1 MTSKVSGQAGAERM
15 TAATALSAPGS
26 RLERWRESP
35 ERLAWIVILLSFTV
49 FAVLLITIP
58 WTVNY
63 TIRYL
68 PVDQS
73 ARLDPSLESFF
84 SVYPPN
90 SSDAI
95 AVTGAVSK
103 TITAGSIIEAASDAT
118 QGTLSLISDEEDEAA
133 QVLGSLQ
140 IYSGTR
146 LKILRLSRPF
156 FKSWS
161 SEPYQASLFLERGQA
176 RVFTNSGKARP
187 LAVELETPHGTVL
200 LATGSY
206 QISVEDARTEVTV
219 VAGSATLM
227 QAPDKQLVARE
238 GLRAWM
244 TADSLP
250 SEATSAQQNLIRNG
264 SFTPPALDSWQS
276 YQGPEGIQEPGSVS
290 FTEREGRKVAYFI
303 HQASEN
309 GHNEVGITQAVE
321 KKVDIYNSLI
331 LQLDVNI
338 LFQNLPGAG
347 YMNTEFPVRVEI
359 DYTDQ
364 YGKGLK
370 WGYGFYYRNPEPPGP
385 SEVTG
390 GEQVLQ
396 AQWHTYRSPNL
407 LELLDQEGTRPSR
420 INSIRIY
427 ASGWNYQSLVSE
439 VSLYAE

>member
-1 MTSKVSGQAGAERM
+1 MSSKLSGDLGPESV
-15 TAATALSAPGS
+15 AATTLPWPGS
-26 RLERWRESP
+26 VFKRWRERP
-35 ERLAWIVILLSFTV
+35 ERLAWIVILGSFAIFTLLAV
-49 FAVLLITIP
+49 FIP
-58 WTVNY
+58 LVVSY

-68 PVDQS
+68 PVSQT

-84 SVYPPN
+84 SIYLPK
-90 SSDAI
+90 SGDAI

-103 TITAGSIIEAASDAT
+103 TIAVGSVVEAASDAT
-118 QGTLSLISDEEDEAA
+118 QGTLSLISDEEEKEA
-133 QVLGSLQ
+133 QVLGSVQL
-140 IYSGTR
+140 YSGSR
-146 LKILRLSRPF
+146 IKILRLSRPF
-156 FKSWS
+156 FKNWS
-161 SEPYQASLFLERGQA
+161 DEPYHAELLLERGQA
-176 RVFTNSGKARP
+176 RIFTNSGKARP
-187 LAVELETPHGTVL
+187 LSVQLETPHGTVI

-219 VAGSATLM
+219 VAGSATLRHTSE
-227 QAPDKQLVARE
+227 QQLVVHD

-250 SEATSAQQNLIRNG
+250 TEPISAQQNLIRNG

-303 HQASEN
+303 HQGSEN
-309 GHNEVGITQAVE
+309 GHNEVGITQVID
-321 KKVDIYNSLI
+321 KKVDVYDSLI

-359 DYTDQ
+359 NYTDQ
-364 YGKGLK
+364 YGKDLP
-370 WGYGFYYRNPEPPGP
+370 WGYGFYYRNPEAPGP
-385 SEVTG
+385 SVVVG
-390 GEQVLQ
+390 GEKVLQ

-407 LELLDQEGTRPSR
+407 IELLDQQGTRPSR

-427 ASGWNYQSLVSE
+427 ASGWNYESQVSE
-439 VSLYAE
+439 VYLYAE